1 MGASWNMRIVPLW
14 PIRCSVTARMR
25 ESSSENATRLTAVG
39 NSHECRHSPV
49 RTDHN
54 RSVLSAEPVTSSVD
68 VAATAQRALQ
78 AGSSAQSAS
87 TVHTV
92 PLCPA

>member
-1 MGASWNMRIVPLW
+1 M
-14 PIRCSVTARMR
+14 RCSVTARMR
-25 ESSSENATRLTAVG
+25 ESSSEKATRLTAVG

-49 RTDHN
+49 WTDHN

-68 VAATAQRALQ
+68 VAASLQRTLRAM
-78 AGSSAQSAS
+78 ASAQSAS

-92 PLCPA
+92 PL